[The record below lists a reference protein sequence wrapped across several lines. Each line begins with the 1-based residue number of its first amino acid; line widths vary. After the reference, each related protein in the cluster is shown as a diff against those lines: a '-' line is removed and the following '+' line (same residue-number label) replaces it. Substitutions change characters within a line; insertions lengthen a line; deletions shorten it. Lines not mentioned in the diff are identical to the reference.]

1 MDASQWTQGIEVYEN
16 SRPLGIEKKQRPPKD
31 EVLNC
36 PRCNSINTKFCYYNN
51 YSLSQPR
58 YFCKTCRRYWTNG
71 GSLRNVPVGG
81 GSRKNRRSSS
91 SRKAAPN
98 HSPPKLVSPQNPKI
112 IQQGQTLNFAVNPST
127 TSFNSFNGVSHE
139 FVGLAPVYLNLPQN
153 PNANS
158 SPSGGFI
165 TGSFVSDHVHMA
177 DDTDS
182 IIYSSGLVST
192 QEFKNFPSDW
202 VENGSEKL
210 QGVLQDGDIN
220 ASSSKI
226 IPSFEG
232 LKENDQELDQERGQG
247 EENGYIWNGMLAGL
261 RGPW

>member
-1 MDASQWTQGIEVYEN
+1 MDASQWTQGIEVFVN

-81 GSRKNRRSSS
+81 GSRKNRRSSPS
-91 SRKAAPN
+91 SKKSAQN
-98 HSPPKLVSPQNPKI
+98 HVPSKVSHQNPDV
-112 IQQGQTLNFAVNPST
+112 QEVQTLNLAFNPS
-127 TSFNSFNGVSHE
+127 TSFNSFNGVSQ
-139 FVGLAPVYLNLPQN
+139 FVDLPVYLNIPHN
-153 PNANS
+153 PNS
-158 SPSGGFI
+158 SQSWGL
-165 TGSFVSDHVHMA
+165 TSSFVNDPMPMA
-177 DDTDS
+177 EDTNS

-192 QEFKNFPSDW
+192 QEFKPCLNFSSDW
-202 VENGSEKL
+202 VENRYGNL
-210 QGVLQDGDIN
+210 QGIDQDRDNG
-220 ASSSKI
+220 SSSKI
-226 IPSFEG
+226 ILPFEG
-232 LKENDQELDQERGQG
+232 LKANEELDQERS
-247 EENGYIWNGMLAGL
+247 NGDIWNGMLAG